1 MQSALSDQTEQN
13 RHTRSSIRGALE
25 AIDAALVAVRAAL
38 ASTDAAEPA
47 DAAGVWVT
55 QDTAPCGRRAF
66 MAACRA
72 GLIKNAR
79 KVGRRWIASRAD
91 LERFLEE
98 ESGTGQTLTRGR
110 GRGAD
115 READSPP
122 AEVLHELERAG
133 LEYVPRGRKT
143 GR

>member
-1 MQSALSDQTEQN
+1 MESALSDQTEQN
-13 RHTRSSIRGALE
+13 RHARSSIRGALE
-25 AIDAALVAVRAAL
+25 AIDAALMAVRAAL

-66 MAACRA
+66 MKACRS
-72 GLIKNAR
+72 GQIRNAR

-98 ESGTGQTLTRGR
+98 EGGTGHTRTRGQ
-110 GRGAD
+110 
-115 READSPP
+115 S
-122 AEVLHELERAG
+122 
-133 LEYVPRGRKT
+133 
-143 GR
+143 